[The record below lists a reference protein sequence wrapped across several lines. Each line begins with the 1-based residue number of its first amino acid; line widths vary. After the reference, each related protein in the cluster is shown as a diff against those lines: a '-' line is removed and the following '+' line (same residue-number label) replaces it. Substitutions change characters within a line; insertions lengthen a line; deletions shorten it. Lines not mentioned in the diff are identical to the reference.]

1 VVTPTPAQER
11 IRDHTPLD
19 LLVLAPAGCGKTEAL
34 ALRAAGLIARGE
46 IRTPQKVLVTTFSN
60 RARDNIRDRLASYLS
75 PTVRRD
81 RVTVVNFHG
90 LSARIY
96 RAHAA
101 VIGMSPDL
109 LIPDSDWVGE
119 QCRSRGLSF
128 KMAGAVQDTLRI
140 AKQQAADDAEVKRLL
155 VESGYDVAVEIEQ
168 LRRAQN
174 RLTYDDLPRLAEIIL
189 DNETVAQLYRHHFAA
204 VIVDEFQDLTPQQLR
219 IVNRI
224 GYSKTTYAGDLAQGI
239 YGFAGA
245 KPEEIDQAVR
255 AECGLNV
262 ISFSESHRSSPAVL
276 NLVNALTPRTG
287 GTPLTSA
294 DPASWPGGGLSGYAA
309 FGDTDGEARWV
320 IDFAKFVLTSAPNQR
335 VAIISRTKPRR
346 RFVDAVA
353 EQSGLPFH
361 RWDDGVLDTE
371 TAKIV
376 RSMLVRFDLDEYRKA
391 QDKLAHLRQAADL
404 DAQQDPSS
412 REALADALNW
422 CYDLLD
428 EGLQPADIRARVR
441 IGEQD
446 TLLNVPGIHLLT
458 GHVGKGQQFDWV
470 VIIGAEEGCIPDF
483 RATTQDA
490 VLEEARVLSVMV
502 SRARHGVVVTYATS
516 VPAANATVWPKRPSS
531 FWPLLDTTP
540 WLDRNGISA
549 WFASVD
555 SNAITTRDCK

>member
-1 VVTPTPAQER
+1 MVTPTAAQER
-11 IRDHTPLD
+11 IRDHEPLD

-34 ALRAAGLIARGE
+34 ALRAAGLIERGHV
-46 IRTPQKVLVTTFSN
+46 RTPQKVLVTTFSN

-75 PTVRRD
+75 PAVRRD
-81 RVTVVNFHG
+81 RVSFANFHG

-109 LIPDSDWVGE
+109 LIPDGDWVGD

-128 KMAGAVQDTLRI
+128 KISGAVQDVLRI
-140 AKQQAADDAEVKRLL
+140 AKQQAVDDAEVEQLL
-155 VESGYDVAVEIEQ
+155 EQSGYDVAVQIEQ

-174 RLTYDDLPRLAEIIL
+174 RLTYDDLPRLADLIL
-189 DNETVAQLYRHHFAA
+189 ANDDVAELYQHHFAA

-224 GYSKTTYAGDLAQGI
+224 GYGKTTYAGDLAQGI

-245 KPEEIDQAVR
+245 KPEEIDKAVR
-255 AECGLNV
+255 VECGLNV
-262 ISFSESHRSSPAVL
+262 IEFSESHRSSPAVL

-294 DPASWPGGGLSGYAA
+294 DPGSWPGGGLAGHAA
-309 FGDTDGEARWV
+309 FGDTDTEAQWV
-320 IDFAKFVLTSAPNQR
+320 IAIAKFVLTSAPNQR
-335 VAIISRTKPRR
+335 VAIISRTKLRR

-353 EQSGLPFH
+353 EQSGLPCH
-361 RWDDGVLDTE
+361 RWDDGVLDTD
-371 TAKIV
+371 TAKIIKA
-376 RSMLVRFDLDEYRKA
+376 MLARLNLAEY
-391 QDKLAHLRQAADL
+391 QSTDDKPAYLREAAEL
-404 DAQQDPSS
+404 EALQDPSS

-428 EGLQPADIRARVR
+428 DGLTPADIRARVR
-441 IGEQD
+441 IGDQN

-470 VIIGAEEGCIPDF
+470 IIIGAEEGCIPDF
-483 RATTQDA
+483 RATTQGTL
-490 VLEEARVLSVMV
+490 VEEARVLSVMI
-502 SRARHGVVVTYATS
+502 SRARHGVVVTYASS
-516 VPAANATVWPKRPSS
+516 VPAANGNVWSRQASS
-531 FWPLLDTTP
+531 FWPLLDAAP
-540 WLDRNGISA
+540 WSDPDAINTWLT
-549 WFASVD
+549 SVD
-555 SNAITTRDCK
+555 WTAIGTREAR